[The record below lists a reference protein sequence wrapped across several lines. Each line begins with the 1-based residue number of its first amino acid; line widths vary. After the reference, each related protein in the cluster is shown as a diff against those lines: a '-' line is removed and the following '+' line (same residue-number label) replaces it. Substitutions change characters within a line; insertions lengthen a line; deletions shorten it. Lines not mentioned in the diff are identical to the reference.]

1 MVTDQRP
8 SPQKM
13 LLLGNVETLVTRKRP
28 PEALPRSFLYVWTH
42 APSMKSLANLVSFL
56 AVVLTYQVALW
67 GSQACDFGG
76 LRV

>member
-28 PEALPRSFLYVWTH
+28 PEALPRS
-42 APSMKSLANLVSFL
+42 SMKSLANLVSFL